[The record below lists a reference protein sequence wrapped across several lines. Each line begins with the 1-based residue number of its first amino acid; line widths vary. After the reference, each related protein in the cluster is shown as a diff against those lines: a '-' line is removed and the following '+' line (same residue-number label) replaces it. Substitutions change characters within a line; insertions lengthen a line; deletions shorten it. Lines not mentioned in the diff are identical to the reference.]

1 MIVLKCVEY
10 LSVFKDFGEINMKY
24 VIIFFDYD
32 IVVMMIVD
40 IEDISGNV
48 VVCIWSCKIF
58 YSLLV
63 VFIVSVVFLDLFC
76 NWFIFERIC

>member
-1 MIVLKCVEY
+1 MLKCVEY

-48 VVCIWSCKIF
+48 VVCI
-58 YSLLV
+58 
-63 VFIVSVVFLDLFC
+63 
-76 NWFIFERIC
+76 